1 MLLYRQ
7 LQPYDFLKTEFY
19 QRHLNA
25 ITTVPSE
32 MFEAVIIFLLI
43 HGDPSLALRDD
54 RTLWGSKRGKKWRF
68 VLQLPHDEFLT
79 NRHFFPLHIPRFV
92 CHPEFRKT
100 GACGGL

>member
-1 MLLYRQ
+1 MLLYRE

-25 ITTVPSE
+25 ISTVPSE

-54 RTLWGSKRGKKWRF
+54 RTLWGQRGERSG
-68 VLQLPHDEFLT
+68 DSYC
-79 NRHFFPLHIPRFV
+79 N
-92 CHPEFRKT
+92 CHMMNF
-100 GACGGL
+100 

>member
-1 MLLYRQ
+1 
-7 LQPYDFLKTEFY
+7 LKTEFY

-54 RTLWGSKRGKKWRF
+54 RTFGVKEGKEVAIR
-68 VLQLPHDEFLT
+68 T
-79 NRHFFPLHIPRFV
+79 AIA
-92 CHPEFRKT
+92 T
-100 GACGGL
+100 

>member
-7 LQPYDFLKTEFY
+7 LQPYDFLKTKFY

-43 HGDPSLALRDD
+43 PGDPSLALRDD
-54 RTLWGSKRGKKWRF
+54 RTFGVKEGKEVAIR
-68 VLQLPHDEFLT
+68 T
-79 NRHFFPLHIPRFV
+79 AIA
-92 CHPEFRKT
+92 T
-100 GACGGL
+100 